1 MRVFVSY
8 ARNDREAVDAL
19 LQDIRRARHEVW
31 VDEELTGGQAW
42 WETIL
47 GTIRGADLFVVA
59 LSPNWLKSRACSAEL
74 EYATGCNRTVL
85 PVMLGRVSPQLTPP
99 VIANVQILD
108 YLERTPDAAISLVT
122 ALAAARP
129 SLPLPDP
136 LPIPP
141 VVPMSY
147 MNTYRERLDE
157 LSLSLQQQSLLLSE
171 LRSHL
176 SDDDDRDTAAELI
189 HRLRRRGDITESVG
203 KEIDAVLASLKSAT
217 AGLTAPA
224 TTTSSPT
231 ASSATATSAST
242 IQPLAS
248 TGATAAPA
256 AWHPDPYR
264 RFEQRYWDGSAWT
277 EHVVSGGRRTIDP
290 PSASSHGSS
299 TQTTTPTTMAP
310 GSTAVAGASGTTG
323 SGPWETGI
331 YVLLILATVF
341 CGIVGV
347 IVGAI
352 NIKKPAR
359 RSQAQVLLVLGIV
372 AMLIS
377 FMYVA
382 STG

>member
-8 ARNDREAVDAL
+8 ARNDRAAVDAL

-176 SDDDDRDTAAELI
+176 SDDDDRETAAELI

-203 KEIDAVLASLKSAT
+203 REIDAVLASLPSST

-224 TTTSSPT
+224 ATTSSP
-231 ASSATATSAST
+231 TATSAST
-242 IQPLAS
+242 IQPLAN
-248 TGATAAPA
+248 TGATVTPA

-277 EHVVSGGRRTIDP
+277 EHVVSGGRRSIDP
-290 PSASSHGSS
+290 PSASGHAPS
-299 TQTTTPTTMAP
+299 TQTTTAP
-310 GSTAVAGASGTTG
+310 GSTAVAGASGA
-323 SGPWETGI
+323 SVNGPWETGI
-331 YVLLILATVF
+331 YVLLILATLF
-341 CGIVGV
+341 CFGIVGV

-352 NIKKPAR
+352 NIKKPGR
-359 RSQAQVLLVLGIV
+359 RSQAQVLLVVGIV
-372 AMLIS
+372 SMLIG
-377 FMYVA
+377 FIYVA
-382 STG
+382 ATN

>member
-85 PVMLGRVSPQLTPP
+85 PIMLGRVSPQMTPP

-122 ALAAARP
+122 ALATARP

-136 LPIPP
+136 LPLPP
-141 VVPMSY
+141 AVPMSY

-171 LRSHL
+171 LRAHL
-176 SDDDDRDTAAELI
+176 SDDDDRETAAELI

-203 KEIDAVLASLKSAT
+203 KEIDAVLASLPNAT

-224 TTTSSPT
+224 TTAGSTTVS
-231 ASSATATSAST
+231 SAST
-242 IQPLAS
+242 IQSLAN
-248 TGATAAPA
+248 TGATVTPA

-277 EHVVSGGRRTIDP
+277 EHVVSGGRRSIDP
-290 PSASSHGSS
+290 PSASSHASS
-299 TQTTTPTTMAP
+299 TQTTTAP
-310 GSTAVAGASGTTG
+310 GSTAVAGASGA
-323 SGPWETGI
+323 SVDGPWETGI
-331 YVLLILATVF
+331 YVLLILATLF
-341 CGIVGV
+341 CFGIVGV

-352 NIKKPAR
+352 NVKKPAR
-359 RSQAQVLLVLGIV
+359 RSQAQVLLVIGIV
-372 AMLIS
+372 SMLIG

-382 STG
+382 ATS

>member
-59 LSPNWLKSRACSAEL
+59 LSPNWLKSRACAAEL

-122 ALAAARP
+122 ALATARP

-176 SDDDDRDTAAELI
+176 SDDDDRETAAELI

-217 AGLTAPA
+217 AGLTEPA
-224 TTTSSPT
+224 TTTG
-231 ASSATATSAST
+231 SATATSAST
-242 IQPLAS
+242 IRPLAN

-277 EHVVSGGRRTIDP
+277 EHVVSGGRRSIDP
-290 PSASSHGSS
+290 PSASSHASS
-299 TQTTTPTTMAP
+299 AQMTSAP
-310 GSTAVAGASGTTG
+310 GSTSVSSASGASGA
-323 SGPWETGI
+323 SVDGPWETGI

-341 CGIVGV
+341 CGIAGV

-382 STG
+382 SAN